1 MQKHDRSQLL
11 FHFFCALSFYS
22 YGTAMM
28 DYFLLYPS
36 RFLVGESE
44 FVRYHALLEAAIL
57 PVSVFPFLLI
67 ILLNIVLLWFKP
79 VWVSR
84 DLLAM
89 SLACLVLDLL
99 STVFFQAPWNFEL
112 GNGKDIALMQKIT
125 DTNWGRVFLESAQV
139 VIVFMALNKKPGQAS
154 S

>member
-1 MQKHDRSQLL
+1 MQKRDRSQFL

-36 RFLVGESE
+36 RFLVGEHE
-44 FVRYHALLEAAIL
+44 FVEYHAFLESAIL
-57 PVSVFPFLLI
+57 PISVFPFLLI
-67 ILLNIVLLWFKP
+67 ILLNIVLLWFRP
-79 VWVSR
+79 AWVSR
-84 DLLAM
+84 DLLAV

-112 GNGKDIALMQKIT
+112 GNGKNTALMQKIT

-139 VIVFMALNKKPGQAS
+139 VIVFLALNKKTRQAS
-154 S
+154 